1 MVAQIQISDIYEC
14 DTLDIYVAES
24 LSYMIPATGYPRNV
38 AGPVWFNCFIDS
50 LSDNL
55 YSEVIKSNSTN
66 KFKFGGGKVVPSLF
80 KVQAPNLI
88 ANETVMLSFDV
99 VDSDIPL
106 LLGKGTIKQWNFT
119 IFTGNDSAEL
129 TINTVTHKVE
139 LYTLSDGHWCL
150 NIQPSFPIE
159 AINSLFST
167 INLSRKEKFAAAR
180 IHRQFCHP
188 SFEFLK
194 KVLPVF

>member
-1 MVAQIQISDIYEC
+1 M
-14 DTLDIYVAES
+14 
-24 LSYMIPATGYPRNV
+24 
-38 AGPVWFNCFIDS
+38 
-50 LSDNL
+50 
-55 YSEVIKSNSTN
+55 
-66 KFKFGGGKVVPSLF
+66 
-80 KVQAPNLI
+80 I
-88 ANETVMLSFDV
+88 ANEIVMLSFDV

-106 LLGKGTIKQWNFT
+106 VLGKETIKQWNFT

-129 TINTVTHKVE
+129 TINTITRKVK
-139 LYTLSDGHWCL
+139 LYTLSGGHWCL